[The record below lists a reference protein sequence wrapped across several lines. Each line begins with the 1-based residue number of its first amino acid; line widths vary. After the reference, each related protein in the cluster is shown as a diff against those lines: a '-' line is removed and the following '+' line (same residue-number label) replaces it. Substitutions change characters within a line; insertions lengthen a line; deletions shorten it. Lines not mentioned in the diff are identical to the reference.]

1 MIINKKIN
9 DSTHVFEL
17 KKLDQDILFESWAQV
32 VCLNPQKKLRCL
44 IHELEFVPD
53 TWGSGVLIWIKK
65 IFLKLI

>member
-32 VCLNPQKKLRCL
+32 VCLNPQKKTT
-44 IHELEFVPD
+44 VPN
-53 TWGSGVLIWIKK
+53 T
-65 IFLKLI
+65 

>member
-32 VCLNPQKKLRCL
+32 VCLNPQKNTT
-44 IHELEFVPD
+44 VPN
-53 TWGSGVLIWIKK
+53 T
-65 IFLKLI
+65 